1 MTSAPYHLFFQSNIN
16 FATFSSAVWMGWK
29 VMLLANKFSISEL
42 KSKSNERKS
51 PRMHPYTYSIFMEL
65 LVWHVTENGYYFLL
79 KTLRK
84 IYLRCELCLL
94 CEMSVDVCVCMHAH
108 RFFEWDFQLRSHFV
122 DKMTRE
128 KERQQEHQ
136 QHHQR
141 RNKNSNHW
149 WYINIIVTSRK
160 LCTHTHAVDYSM
172 RK

>member
-1 MTSAPYHLFFQSNIN
+1 
-16 FATFSSAVWMGWK
+16 
-29 VMLLANKFSISEL
+29 MLLANKFSISEL

-128 KERQQEHQ
+128 KD
-136 QHHQR
+136 
-141 RNKNSNHW
+141 NKNISSTTREE
-149 WYINIIVTSRK
+149 IKIAIVNDISTSQ
-160 LCTHTHAVDYSM
+160 LQVVNCAHTRTQLITRCENKNFLIRIKTNPKY
-172 RK
+172 